1 MNTTTKKNRNIFE
14 VLWTNNRLG
23 FIATIITLSIFSIYF
38 LAAMILPKVYPETN
52 WNVYNIGLA
61 LIIGTLHVM
70 AILYI
75 IFFLALG
82 ILEGAAAMILAYR
95 LQYLPLTEEE
105 LRNSGINT
113 LKDYYIYLENM
124 VNIHGYRKMLSR
136 RYRKKIISATE
147 YIIHDN
153 YEYECFMTQL
163 YQWICD

>member
-75 IFFLALG
+75 IF
-82 ILEGAAAMILAYR
+82 
-95 LQYLPLTEEE
+95 
-105 LRNSGINT
+105 SGIRNFGRCCGN
-113 LKDYYIYLENM
+113 DP
-124 VNIHGYRKMLSR
+124 GLSAPISSSHR
-136 RYRKKIISATE
+136 RRIEK
-147 YIIHDN
+147 
-153 YEYECFMTQL
+153 
-163 YQWICD
+163 